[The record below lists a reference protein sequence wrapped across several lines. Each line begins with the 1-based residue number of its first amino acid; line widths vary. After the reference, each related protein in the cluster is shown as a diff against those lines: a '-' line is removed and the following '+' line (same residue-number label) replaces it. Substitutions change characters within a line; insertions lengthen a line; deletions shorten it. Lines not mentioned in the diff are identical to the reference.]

1 MKRNLKIIIIAFLCI
16 CTLALSVN
24 AVSKIGS
31 VGDEVTSIQKKLFS
45 LGFYSGNIDGIYG
58 SKTKNAVIDFQKAN
72 GLVADGIAGKKT
84 LAALGIG
91 GSGNNAGFYSSDLEI
106 LAHII
111 SGEAR
116 GESYLGQLAVG
127 AVILN
132 RVVHPSFPDTVAGV
146 VFQRGAFTAVSDGQ
160 YYQNPT
166 DSSYKAASAALS
178 GIDPSGGAIYYY
190 NPKTATNKWIRS
202 RKIITTIGKHVFCE

>member
-1 MKRNLKIIIIAFLCI
+1 M
-16 CTLALSVN
+16 
-24 AVSKIGS
+24 
-31 VGDEVTSIQKKLFS
+31 
-45 LGFYSGNIDGIYG
+45 
-58 SKTKNAVIDFQKAN
+58 
-72 GLVADGIAGKKT
+72 
-84 LAALGIG
+84 
-91 GSGNNAGFYSSDLEI
+91 
-106 LAHII
+106 AHII

-116 GESYLGQLAVG
+116 GEIYLGQLAVG

-146 VFQRGAFTAVSDGQ
+146 IFQRGAFTAVSDGQ
-160 YYQNPT
+160 FYMDPT

-202 RKIITTIGKHVFCE
+202 RKIITTIGGHVFCE